1 MQNVKTIEP
10 LISIYDLEATPD
22 DGNIYELFEGELSVA
37 KAPSLKHQE
46 LIGRFTT
53 ILTNYLDENP
63 IGKIWITPGVIF
75 DEYNSAI
82 PDLVFIAE
90 ERISQV
96 ASGIHIV
103 GAPDLA
109 IEIMSPGS
117 ENVRRDQVVKR
128 QTYARFGV
136 KEYWIVEPI
145 VEAVEISRL
154 QENVLASVGTF
165 RNADEISSP
174 LLPDLSFT
182 VKDVFR
188 K

>member
-1 MQNVKTIEP
+1 MQLAQKLKTTK
-10 LISIYDLEATPD
+10 DLLAIPD
-22 DGNIYELFEGELSVA
+22 ENLEVYELLEGEIFASEH
-37 KAPSLKHQE
+37 PSLKHQE
-46 LIGRFTT
+46 LVGNLMVWFENY
-53 ILTNYLDENP
+53 ILVNP
-63 IGKIWITPGVIF
+63 VGKFWFRPGVIF
-75 DEYNSAI
+75 DEYNSAL
-82 PDLVFIAE
+82 PDLVFIAK
-90 ERISQV
+90 ERIPQI

-117 ENVRRDQVVKR
+117 ENVRRDQIVKR

-136 KEYWIVEPI
+136 KEYWIVEPL
-145 VEAVEISRL
+145 VEVIEITRL
-154 QENVLASVGTF
+154 QENILASVGVY

-174 LLPDLSFT
+174 LLPDLKFN

>member
-1 MQNVKTIEP
+1 MQQTQTIAP
-10 LISIYDLEATPD
+10 LLTIYDLEVLPD
-22 DGNIYELFEGELSVA
+22 DGKTYELFEGILFVSNLPA
-37 KAPSLKHQE
+37 LNHQAVMTD
-46 LIGRFTT
+46 LAVV
-53 ILTNYLDENP
+53 LTNYLDENQ
-63 IGKIWITPGVIF
+63 IGKVWIKSGVIF

-82 PDLVFIAE
+82 PDLAFVAKK
-90 ERISQV
+90 RISQI

-117 ENVRRDQVVKR
+117 ENVRRDTLVKR
-128 QTYARFGV
+128 RTYGRFGV

-145 VEAVEISRL
+145 IEVIEVSRL
-154 QENVLASVGTF
+154 QDNVLASVGTF
-165 RNADEISSP
+165 RNNDEIRSP

-182 VKDVFR
+182 VKNVFR

>member
-1 MQNVKTIEP
+1 MQSAQRLRTTK
-10 LISIYDLEATPD
+10 DLLAIPD
-22 DGNIYELFEGELSVA
+22 KNFTVYELLEGEIFVSEH
-37 KAPSLKHQE
+37 PSLKHQE
-46 LIGRFTT
+46 IVGNLMVRFE
-53 ILTNYLDENP
+53 NYISANS
-63 IGKIWITPGVIF
+63 IGKFWFRPGVIF
-75 DEYNSAI
+75 DEHNSAI
-82 PDLVFIAE
+82 PDLVFIAKD
-90 ERISQV
+90 RIPQI

-109 IEIMSPGS
+109 IEIMSPGT
-117 ENVRRDQVVKR
+117 ENVRRDQIVKR

-145 VEAVEISRL
+145 VEVIEISRL
-154 QENVLASVGTF
+154 RENILASVGVF
-165 RNADEISSP
+165 RNADEITSP

>member
-1 MQNVKTIEP
+1 MQNIRTIEP
-10 LISIYDLEATPD
+10 LISIYDFESLPD

-46 LIGRFTT
+46 LIGNFAT
-53 ILTNYLDENP
+53 ILNGYLWQNP
-63 IGKIWITPGVIF
+63 TGQVWVTPGVIF

-82 PDLVFIAE
+82 PDLVFIAK
-90 ERISQV
+90 ERISQI
-96 ASGIHIV
+96 ASGIRIV

-117 ENVRRDQVVKR
+117 ENVRRDQIVKR
-128 QTYARFGV
+128 QTYAKFGV

-145 VEAVEISRL
+145 AEVIEITRL
-154 QENVLASVGTF
+154 QESVLASVGVF
-165 RNADEISSP
+165 RNEDTITSP

>member
-1 MQNVKTIEP
+1 MQQLKIVEP
-10 LISIYDLEATPD
+10 LITIYDLEATPD
-22 DGNIYELFEGELSVA
+22 DGNIYELFEGELTVS
-37 KAPSLKHQE
+37 KAPALKHQE
-46 LIGRFTT
+46 LITNFSI
-53 ILTNYLDENP
+53 ILGSYLWQNP
-63 IGKIWITPGVIF
+63 IGKIWVTPGVIF

-82 PDLVFIAE
+82 PDLVFIVK
-90 ERISQV
+90 ERIDQI

-117 ENVRRDQVVKR
+117 ENVRRDQIVKR

-136 KEYWIVEPI
+136 KEYWIVEPVVEI
-145 VEAVEISRL
+145 VDISRL
-154 QENVLASVGTF
+154 QENVLASVGVF

-182 VKDVFR
+182 VNDVFR